1 MDLNESLT
9 DYLTRKTQIK
19 NFNCEFSSKE
29 RCNECGSCFWYNI
42 TIKPLINIPKC
53 SNCLKDMLLFKE
65 LNESTHMTIEL
76 KSQCCIH
83 CIWFDWFHRQRIS
96 QLRRDKKLI
105 YNWGKKK

>member
-42 TIKPLINIPKC
+42 I
-53 SNCLKDMLLFKE
+53 
-65 LNESTHMTIEL
+65 
-76 KSQCCIH
+76 
-83 CIWFDWFHRQRIS
+83 
-96 QLRRDKKLI
+96 
-105 YNWGKKK
+105 